1 MDENIFIA
9 TKCTIYGKTSVN
21 ITSPSSWKWRIQKNI
36 TQSRK
41 RKKSCHLWQQGWTW
55 RYYAKWNKSD
65 RERQRPYDLTYAYV
79 LSPFSCVWLLA
90 TLWTTACQAP
100 QSMGF
105 SRHEYWSGLL
115 CPSPG
120 DLPDPGIQPMS
131 LWSPAL
137 PGRFF
142 TTSTTWEAH
151 DLTYTWN
158 LKMKTNIK
166 QKHS

>member
-1 MDENIFIA
+1 M
-9 TKCTIYGKTSVN
+9 YVKTSADK
-21 ITSPSSWKWRIQKNI
+21 TSPPSWKWHVQKNI
-36 TQSRK
+36 TQSWK
-41 RKKSCHLWQQGWTW
+41 RKKSCPLWQQGWTW

-65 RERQRPYDLTYAYV
+65 RERQMPYNLTYAYM
-79 LSPFSCVWLLA
+79 LSHFSCVRLFG
-90 TLWTTACQAP
+90 TVWTIACQAP

-120 DLPDPGIQPMS
+120 DLLDPGIQPVS
-131 LWSPAL
+131 LSSPAL

-142 TTSTTWEAH
+142 TTNTTGEAH
-151 DLTYTWN
+151 DLTYMWN

-166 QKHS
+166 QKHL